1 MKNTVLEVCML
12 FSGNL
17 RERTPKLER
26 KFIEGFPGDVIFEED
41 FEGLVK
47 PSRQRKAQVPKSRG
61 VKVFIWAIASNVMGP
76 ECKGMGYTKNNS
88 EMLAEA
94 MSWRVIY

>member
-1 MKNTVLEVCML
+1 MKNTVIELWKL

-26 KFIEGFPGDVIFEED
+26 KFIEGFPDDVIFEVD

-47 PSRQRKAQVPKSRG
+47 SSRPRKAQAPKPRG
-61 VKVFIWAIASNVMGP
+61 VDVFIWATAIV
-76 ECKGMGYTKNNS
+76 
-88 EMLAEA
+88 
-94 MSWRVIY
+94 